1 MTASGA
7 SVTFDPSNPRQRI
20 AFPNKSLRLK
30 NTNELIKTRQNLRA
44 FVPEQ
49 ACGQEKESNCEVV
62 VESKYAVVD
71 LCSTKK
77 VALAKMERLIF
88 YQPLPCQWVSSGRKR
103 GIQQRL
109 QKASSFLLKLF
120 YTTALVLFTIK
131 LSRDI
136 QLINYAIHAMISG
149 LYVSPSA
156 TDVIL

>member
-30 NTNELIKTRQNLRA
+30 NAFELKKARQKLKA
-44 FVPEQ
+44 FAPEQ

-77 VALAKMERLIF
+77 GV
-88 YQPLPCQWVSSGRKR
+88 
-103 GIQQRL
+103 
-109 QKASSFLLKLF
+109 
-120 YTTALVLFTIK
+120 
-131 LSRDI
+131 
-136 QLINYAIHAMISG
+136 INY
-149 LYVSPSA
+149 
-156 TDVIL
+156 